1 MRVIQANYPRQVKEL
16 MQDIRVDPYGIA
28 IMAPKAVQY
37 LLKVGS
43 VSNIAANIL
52 KQEMLSIGGDVA
64 VCRNALTGR
73 VKKTDCLVMGNFS
86 QFKRLITKLHR
97 QPLGLDI
104 LAHDLSLAI
113 RNYQKENFSINLGR
127 FKINLGRRPLI
138 MGVVNVTPDSFSGDG
153 LYQGHKVTK
162 SVRSEAKPPRR
173 GQSHKVAVDYA
184 LRLVDEGADII
195 DVGGESTRPGAA
207 PVSLKEEAKR
217 VIPFIKTLAKKV
229 KIPISIDTYKPE
241 LAKQALDAGAV
252 IVNDISGL
260 RNDAMPRIIS
270 RYKAGVV
277 IMHMKGEPRTMQKNP
292 HYLSLID
299 EITEYLAAA
308 ICKAKE
314 AGVDEERI
322 IVDPGIGFGKTQEDN
337 LKILS
342 RLAEFKALGRPI
354 LVGTSRKSFIGKLLD
369 TPPHE
374 RINGTVASC
383 VLAVKNGAKIV
394 RVHDVGPVKEAL
406 TIVEGIEGI

>member
-43 VSNIAANIL
+43 VSIIAANIL

-64 VCRNALTGR
+64 VCRDALTGR

-113 RNYQKENFSINLGR
+113 RNYQKENFSMNLGR

-138 MGVVNVTPDSFSGDG
+138 MGVVNLTTDSFSGDG
-153 LYQGHKVTK
+153 FL
-162 SVRSEAKPPRR
+162 VRKFASSQVRKLDDIIDFAEKM
-173 GQSHKVAVDYA
+173 VED
-184 LRLVDEGADII
+184 GADII
-195 DVGGESTRPGAA
+195 DVGGESTRPGAK
-207 PVSLKEEAKR
+207 PVPLKEEAKR

-229 KIPISIDTYKPE
+229 KVPISIDTYKPE
-241 LAKQALDAGAV
+241 LARQALDTGAV
-252 IVNDISGL
+252 IVNDVFGL
-260 RNDAMPRIIS
+260 RNDSMPRIIS

-277 IMHMKGEPRTMQKNP
+277 IVHMKGAPRTMQKNP
-292 HYLSLID
+292 HYPSLID

-314 AGVDEERI
+314 AGVDEEKI

-342 RLAEFKALGRPI
+342 RLSEFKVLGRPV
-354 LVGTSRKSFIGKLLD
+354 LVGTSRKSFIGKLLN
-369 TPPHE
+369 TPPQE

-394 RVHDVGPVKEAL
+394 RVHDVKPVKEAL
-406 TIVEGIEGI
+406 KIVEGIEGI